1 MIHKAPTQYSIIVS
15 GKVQGVS
22 FRDRVEDLAMEY
34 DITGYVQN
42 SPKKEVYILAQGRK
56 ENLDS
61 FCDKIQR
68 CEPLVKVHSIRITEQ
83 PCETVYSEFLILRG
97 DPNEELT
104 ERLDAAVYFL
114 YSMDRKQDL
123 MLYKQDQALG
133 NQDQML
139 KKKDQMIGKQDQ
151 MLGKQDQMIDLQRE
165 SISIQSTTLDEV
177 RALRTDLTDRI
188 MTEITLA
195 RSENKELRN
204 ELIQAGIKGK
214 AGS

>member
-1 MIHKAPTQYSIIVS
+1 MALTQYLIMVS
-15 GKVQGVS
+15 GKVQGVG

-56 ENLDS
+56 EDLDS

-68 CEPLVKVHSIRITEQ
+68 CEPPVKIQSIRITEQ
-83 PCETVYSEFLILRG
+83 PYETAYSEFLILRG
-97 DPNEELT
+97 DPNEELA
-104 ERLDAAVYFL
+104 ERLDTAVYFL

-139 KKKDQMIGKQDQ
+139 K
-151 MLGKQDQMIDLQRE
+151 KQDQMIDLQRE

-188 MTEITLA
+188 MTDITLA